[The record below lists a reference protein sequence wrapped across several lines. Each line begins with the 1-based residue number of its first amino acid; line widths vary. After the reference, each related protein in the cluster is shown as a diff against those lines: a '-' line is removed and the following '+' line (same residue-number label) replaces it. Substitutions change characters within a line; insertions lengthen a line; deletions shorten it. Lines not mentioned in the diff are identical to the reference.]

1 LFDGKPG
8 ALIYRG
14 NLGENPMEHAGRVAF
29 VTGGSR
35 GIGREIAFQLAR
47 GGAAVAVA
55 DVREADVTA
64 VAGELSSLGGKADGF
79 VCDVSSLAEVERTAA
94 AVIAGFGKVDFIVNN
109 AGITRDKLLLR
120 MGAEDWEKVLAV
132 NLTGAF
138 NVIKAFAPHM
148 LKQRAGKIVNVSSVI
163 GLIGNAGQA
172 NYAASK
178 AGVIG
183 LTRSLAKEFAGRGIT
198 VNAVAPGFIETAMTE
213 SLGAEVRDQMKG
225 AIPLGRFGTVTDV
238 ANVVLFLLSGMSDY
252 VTGQVINCDGGMVMA

>member
-1 LFDGKPG
+1 
-8 ALIYRG
+8 
-14 NLGENPMEHAGRVAF
+14 MEHAGKVAF

-35 GIGREIAFQLAR
+35 GIGREIALELAR
-47 GGAAVAVA
+47 RGAAVAVA
-55 DVREADVTA
+55 DVREGDVTT
-64 VAGELSSLGGKADGF
+64 VSGELASLGVEAGGY
-79 VCDVSSLAEVERTAA
+79 VCDVSSLADVERTAA
-94 AVIAGFGKVDFIVNN
+94 SVIEKFGKVDFIVNN

-120 MGAEDWEKVLAV
+120 MGPDDWDKVLSV
-132 NLTGAF
+132 NLTGVF
-138 NVIKAFAPHM
+138 NVVKAFAPH
-148 LKQRAGKIVNVSSVI
+148 LLRQRAGKIVNVSSVI

-183 LTRSLAKEFAGRGIT
+183 LTRSLAKEFASRGIT

-213 SLGAEVRDQMKG
+213 ALSAEVRDQMKG

-238 ANVVLFLLSGMSDY
+238 ANIVMFLLSGMSDY

>member
-1 LFDGKPG
+1 MKEGQ
-8 ALIYRG
+8 I
-14 NLGENPMEHAGRVAF
+14 GEKRMEHAGKIAF

-35 GIGREIAFQLAR
+35 GIGREIAVELAKR
-47 GGAAVAVA
+47 GAAVAIA
-55 DVREADVTA
+55 DVREADVNT
-64 VAGELSSLGGKADGF
+64 VSGELSSLGVDAAGF
-79 VCDVSSLAEVERTAA
+79 VCDVSSFADVERTAG
-94 AVIAGFGKVDFIVNN
+94 AVIARFGRVDFIVNN

-120 MGAEDWEKVLAV
+120 MAPDDWEKVLSV
-132 NLTGAF
+132 NLTGVF
-138 NVIKAFAPHM
+138 NVVKAFAPHL

-183 LTRSLAKEFAGRGIT
+183 LTRSLAKEFAPRGIA

-213 SLGAEVRDQMKG
+213 ALPAEVRDQMKG

-238 ANVVLFLLSGMSDY
+238 ANVVMFLLSGMSDY